1 MKIQTSR
8 FGAMEVADQNLIQI
22 PEGLLGF
29 EDLQKYFIVDPFDDT
44 MILWLQSVDRPE
56 IAFPVLE
63 PKVFRPDY
71 HVRLSANELRL
82 LRIESISR
90 GDTLVYSILTIPE
103 DPRNMTANL
112 KAPVVINVKES
123 LGRQVVLQENEYSI
137 KCAMY
142 KELLALILSAAQR
155 PSGAA
160 KQEKGEGIHATPLL
174 LTEVKSQVEVSP
186 L

>member
-1 MKIQTSR
+1 
-8 FGAMEVADQNLIQI
+8 
-22 PEGLLGF
+22 
-29 EDLQKYFIVDPFDDT
+29 
-44 MILWLQSVDRPE
+44 
-56 IAFPVLE
+56 
-63 PKVFRPDY
+63 
-71 HVRLSANELRL
+71 
-82 LRIESISR
+82 
-90 GDTLVYSILTIPE
+90 
-103 DPRNMTANL
+103 
-112 KAPVVINVKES
+112 
-123 LGRQVVLQENEYSI
+123 VVLQENEYSI